1 MVTFPHGCQFCLWLE
16 VSLTC
21 QHKSLGMVLLCVTG
35 SRCYPY
41 LLCVMVVEHHSV
53 LSIPLIVALGA
64 WSLVGIMRLGMHL
77 VALLLWFGHQL
88 LRNKLCV
95 MDLLVLID

>member
-1 MVTFPHGCQFCLWLE
+1 MV
-16 VSLTC
+16 LTS

-53 LSIPLIVALGA
+53 LSIPLIVALVA
-64 WSLVGIMRLGMHL
+64 WSLIGIMRLGMHSVTL
-77 VALLLWFGHQL
+77 FLWFGHQL
-88 LRNKLCV
+88 LRSQLCV
-95 MDLLVLID
+95 IDLPVLIH